1 MTELMQFSAQPPESG
16 TQGPMRGIKIV
27 ELSTALAGPW
37 ATAILADQGAEVIKV
52 ERPGI
57 GDIAR
62 YIGVSVNGMSALFQ
76 MCNRGKRSI
85 AIDVHTPEGRDTVR
99 ELARDADVFMQ
110 NYRPGVV
117 ERLGLGYDDLSAINP
132 DLIYASVSGFGP
144 VGPYAKKGAYDT
156 VIQAYAGFGHN
167 QRDLATGVPR
177 FLQQT
182 AADKTTALTAS
193 QAITA
198 ALFARERGAGGQHIN
213 IAMLDAVAA
222 FLWADSAGNEVLLDA
237 DGSLPSSFVQGLSP
251 LVFTDG
257 YAVATPTSD
266 ADYFGMCRAFD
277 VEGLDDPRIA
287 TISLR
292 YQNADVSLP
301 KLLTCYERAATM
313 TVAEGMQRLERENV
327 PCGVVLSPAE
337 LVHDTHAIATGLF
350 EESVHPM
357 AGRLRQN
364 RPAAQ
369 FSRTASRTGAPAPGL
384 GEHTEV
390 ILAELRDRIEFEG
403 LDRR

>member
-1 MTELMQFSAQPPESG
+1 M
-16 TQGPMRGIKIV
+16 TQGPMHGIKIV

-85 AIDVHTPEGRDTVR
+85 ELDVQTVEGRDVVR
-99 ELARDADVFMQ
+99 ELVRDADVFMQ

-117 ERLGLGYDDLSAINP
+117 ERLGLGYDDLRAVNP

-144 VGPYAKKGAYDT
+144 RGPYASKGAYDT

-167 QRDLATGVPR
+167 QRDLISGVPK

-198 ALFARERGAGGQHIN
+198 ALFARERGAPGQHVH

-237 DGSLPSSFVQGLSP
+237 DGSLPSSFVQGLAP
-251 LVFTDG
+251 LTFTDG

-277 VEGLDDPRIA
+277 VDGLDDPRIA
-287 TISLR
+287 TIVLR
-292 YQNADVSLP
+292 YQNPDISLP

-313 TVAEGMQRLERENV
+313 TLELGMARLEAHNV

-337 LVHDTHAIATGLF
+337 LTNDPHAIATGLF
-350 EESVHPM
+350 EESHHPI
-357 AGRLRQN
+357 AGRIRQP

-369 FSRTASRTGAPAPGL
+369 FGETVSGVGFAAPGL
-384 GEHTEV
+384 GQHTDE
-390 ILAELRDRIEFEG
+390 ILDELRAR
-403 LDRR
+403 